1 MNWKTGFFGYIAE
14 FSIDL
19 RNLVRENDLF
29 YLTNFVLL
37 KILLHVVYVN
47 FLFEIAYF
55 VKSSNIFQLL

>member
-29 YLTNFVLL
+29 DLTNFVLL

-47 FLFEIAYF
+47 FLFEIVYF
-55 VKSSNIFQLL
+55 AKSSNIFQLF

>member
-19 RNLVRENDLF
+19 RNLVRKNDLF
-29 YLTNFVLL
+29 YLTNFALL

-47 FLFEIAYF
+47 FLFEIVYF
-55 VKSSNIFQLL
+55 VKSSNIFQLF